1 MVSSSISNK
10 KPIEI
15 PKEALQF
22 FSIVFIIGIIL
33 NIIFFMLFILII
45 VFHYAMYTW
54 TTELEKNGCECS
66 NLWHRNVIP
75 WMAVVIVILNIIYYL
90 INFFNINQKI
100 YHYIYRKNG
109 GYTYFFGE
117 PLQLLIGIL
126 VLTYLAIIY
135 DYIAKLKKIECKCS
149 ESWKKEYGYIG
160 SIVYMILLS
169 LLSLF
174 IISFMLYLLKMAYSY
189 S

>member
-15 PKEALQF
+15 PKETKKL
-22 FSIVFIIGIIL
+22 FIKIFLISIIL
-33 NIIFFMLFILII
+33 NIIFFILFILII

-54 TTELEKNGCECS
+54 TKELEKNGCDCS
-66 NLWHRNVIP
+66 NLWHRNVIN
-75 WMAVVIVILNIIYYL
+75 WLAVVIVILNIIYYL

-100 YHYIYRKNG
+100 YHYIYRKDG
-109 GYTYFFGE
+109 GYAYFYGE
-117 PLQLLIGIL
+117 PFQWLIGIL

-135 DYIAKLKKIECKCS
+135 DYIAKLKKIECECS

-160 SIVYMILLS
+160 SIVYIILLS

-174 IISFMLYLLKMAYSY
+174 IISFFLYLLKMVYS
-189 S
+189 